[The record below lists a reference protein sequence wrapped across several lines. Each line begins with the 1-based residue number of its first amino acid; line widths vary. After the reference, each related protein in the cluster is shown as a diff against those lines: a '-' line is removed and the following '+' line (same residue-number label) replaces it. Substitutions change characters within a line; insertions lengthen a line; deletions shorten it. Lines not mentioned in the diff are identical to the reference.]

1 MSSETEVKLDL
12 SPESLEAILG
22 SDLLGE
28 PGKIVRQRAIYF
40 DTSDRRLWKKGFTL
54 RVRQVGAARTQTVK
68 AAGPGRSLFARSEW
82 ETPVDR
88 DEPVLDHTSPLLGEF
103 GSSLKLEP
111 IFDVVVER
119 RLWNVEENGSRLE
132 VVVDQGEVVS
142 GERSSPIC
150 ETEIELKDGSPGDL
164 FAFARKIDGIARF
177 RFGVRSKAEKGHA
190 LAEAQ
195 KNAFKSEPLHLDR
208 DMNAAAAFKSIASSC
223 FRQFRLNEDILLY
236 RRNAEALHQARVALR
251 RLRSAFSIF
260 KSVLP
265 DEEPRRLNNELR
277 WLAAV
282 LGEARNV
289 DVLLGKAAEPDLVFK
304 LEAAREK
311 TYRDAVDALSSP
323 RARAL
328 MLDLL
333 QWLECGDY
341 HHGNSPMS
349 AEIPDAL
356 AFAGRAL
363 EKQRKKL
370 KKDGGALAKL
380 DDEHRHEVRK
390 DAKKLR
396 YAAEFFASLFDDKR
410 GRRRHAKFLAAM
422 EALQDNLGALNDLVS
437 VPGVL
442 DKHRLANHPAS
453 DTVLSHAEKDA
464 LIDSAQ
470 AHVDDVLDAKRFW
483 K

>member
-12 SPESLEAILG
+12 SPESFGAILG

-28 PGKIVRQRAIYF
+28 PEKIVQQRATYF
-40 DTSDRRLWKKGFTL
+40 DAADRRLWKKGFTL
-54 RVRQVGAARTQTVK
+54 RIRQVGAARTQTVK

-82 ETPVDR
+82 ETPVEGDT
-88 DEPVLDHTSPLLGEF
+88 PVLDHTSPLLGEF
-103 GSSLKLEP
+103 GNDLKLEP
-111 IFDVVVER
+111 IFDVIVER
-119 RLWNVEENGSRLE
+119 RLWTVEENGSRLE

-142 GERSSPIC
+142 GERSSPIR
-150 ETEIELKDGSPGDL
+150 EAEIELKDGSPGDL
-164 FAFARKIDGIARF
+164 FSFARKIDEIACV
-177 RFGVRSKAEKGHA
+177 RFGVRSKAERGYA

-195 KNAFKSEPLHLDR
+195 KTAFKSEPLYLDR
-208 DMNAAAAFKSIASSC
+208 DMNAAAAFKAIASSC
-223 FRQFRLNEDILLY
+223 FRHFRLNEDILLY

-260 KSVLP
+260 KPMLP
-265 DEEPRRLNNELR
+265 DEKPQRLNSELR

-289 DVLLGKAAEPDLVFK
+289 DVLLGKAADADLVFK
-304 LEAAREK
+304 LEAARES

-341 HHGNSPMS
+341 HHGNSAMS

-356 AFAGRAL
+356 AFARRAL
-363 EKQRKKL
+363 DKQRKKL
-370 KKDGGALAKL
+370 KKDGSALSKL

-410 GRRRHAKFLAAM
+410 SRRRHAKFLAAM
-422 EALQDNLGALNDLVS
+422 EALQDDLGALNDLVS
-437 VPGVL
+437 VPGIL
-442 DKHRLANHPAS
+442 EKHRLENHPS
-453 DTVLSHAEKDA
+453 RDTVLSHAEKDA